1 MTITGNSGPDRRNRT
16 REVIDKLLEERR
28 ELLALLFDSSSFDPV
43 ESVIER
49 ERLKKFCEI
58 LVDYIAAGH
67 FGLYQRL
74 SDGTERRAAVQ
85 EVAVRVFPLIKTIT
99 DNAVAFSD
107 RCAANNYQRTDE
119 IMTQLSSLA
128 EDLSVRFEL
137 EDQLI
142 DVMI

>member
-1 MTITGNSGPDRRNRT
+1 MTITGNSGTDRRNKT

-85 EVAVRVFPLIKTIT
+85 EVAGRVFPLIKTIT

-107 RCAANNYQRTDE
+107 RCVANNYQRTDE

-137 EDQLI
+137 EDQII

>member
-1 MTITGNSGPDRRNRT
+1 MTITGNSGTDRRNRT

>member
-1 MTITGNSGPDRRNRT
+1 MTITGNSGTDRRNKT

-49 ERLKKFCEI
+49 ESLKKFCEI

-85 EVAVRVFPLIKTIT
+85 EVAGRVFPLIKTIT

-107 RCAANNYQRTDE
+107 RCVANNYQRTDE

-137 EDQLI
+137 EDQII

>member
-1 MTITGNSGPDRRNRT
+1 MTITGNSGTDRRNKT

-74 SDGTERRAAVQ
+74 SDGTERRAAVL
-85 EVAVRVFPLIKTIT
+85 EVAGRVFPLIRTIT
-99 DNAVAFSD
+99 DHAVAFSD
-107 RCAANNYQRTDE
+107 QCAANNYQRSDE

-137 EDQLI
+137 EDQII

>member
-1 MTITGNSGPDRRNRT
+1 MTITGNSGTDRRNRT

-85 EVAVRVFPLIKTIT
+85 EIAVRVFPLIKTIT
-99 DNAVAFSD
+99 DNAAAFSD